1 MNFYLNQR
9 WLNQDGGTPGGFGK
23 FILIPFDLKL
33 GKLPNGLTKL
43 GWLGKLTDGWVGIF
57 PGRFIDVAFPCLLA

>member
-43 GWLGKLTDGWVGIF
+43 G
-57 PGRFIDVAFPCLLA
+57 